1 VSGDEWYTGVFVLQA
16 SITKKPSRD
25 GRYDKRSSSSQP
37 PKVIDV
43 KIEKV
48 ELHQTENA
56 WKPGKLAESSS
67 DTQVLNKL

>member
-1 VSGDEWYTGVFVLQA
+1 M
-16 SITKKPSRD
+16 
-25 GRYDKRSSSSQP
+25 QP

-56 WKPGKLAESSS
+56 WKPTKLA
-67 DTQVLNKL
+67 DTPNGEQVRLLILTSAKIFCL